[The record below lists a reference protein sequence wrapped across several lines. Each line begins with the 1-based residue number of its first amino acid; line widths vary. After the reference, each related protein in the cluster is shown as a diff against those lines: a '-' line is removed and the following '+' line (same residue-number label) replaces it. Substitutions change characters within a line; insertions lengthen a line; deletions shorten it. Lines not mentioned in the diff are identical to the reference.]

1 MGTDISIFKEPENN
15 HTKRITGGRGDA
27 GKTKKIFPLFLS
39 FFFLNPFCIYFPQ

>member
-1 MGTDISIFKEPENN
+1 MGTDISIFEEPENN

-39 FFFLNPFCIYFPQ
+39 FFP